1 MFGPGFYRLDFPSDI
16 SLGVFRRSASP
27 PGWQVRI
34 IRYECLAHRFSHLS
48 AKSIKAGLV
57 VAEGENWS
65 WREVEE
71 NANSVDLARRLT

>member
-34 IRYECLAHRFSHLS
+34 IRYECLALRFSHLS
-48 AKSIKAGLV
+48 AKSIKVGGSGGSGGSG
-57 VAEGENWS
+57 EGENWGS
-65 WREVEE
+65 RAGGECK
-71 NANSVDLARRLT
+71 